1 MLQHSPNSDFQW
13 FSVQHCSRGKIHFW
27 PSQRCKAQGP
37 LQQSPGQQEGPPDP
51 LLSPGWQDTVLR
63 VPGQSWPWGTWGTF
77 WGGTSWHVL
86 ARPGS
91 QQGHPGPSWT
101 ILGLRQLHLTWKILC
116 SKEMGWVALWV
127 PIPVISVKCQEM
139 SFFSRNVIF
148 GSFGNIPPGPTL
160 GAKCHRLR
168 VPVGFATRS
177 SQKKSQTDISLFTH
191 PLFVTS

>member
-77 WGGTSWHVL
+77 WGALARPGMSWHVL
-86 ARPGS
+86 TAAGT
-91 QQGHPGPSWT
+91 SWT
-101 ILGLRQLHLTWKILC
+101 ILDHPGVETAAPNLENTVLKGDGLSCIVGPH
-116 SKEMGWVALWV
+116 S
-127 PIPVISVKCQEM
+127 SHFSEM
-139 SFFSRNVIF
+139 SGNVIF
-148 GSFGNIPPGPTL
+148 QQ
-160 GAKCHRLR
+160 KCHIWL
-168 VPVGFATRS
+168 FWQYS
-177 SQKKSQTDISLFTH
+177 SWPHIGRQMSQAVRAWNASRPGVAKRKARQISLCSH
-191 PLFVTS
+191 ILYL